1 MVGSTKDLYCC
12 ANCKYS
18 RVNDKSLKMEC
29 IVEQWIKTPVVDPE
43 NYCFSWWWDNYSQKE
58 RKDPWGEGK

>member
-1 MVGSTKDLYCC
+1 
-12 ANCKYS
+12 
-18 RVNDKSLKMEC
+18 MEC